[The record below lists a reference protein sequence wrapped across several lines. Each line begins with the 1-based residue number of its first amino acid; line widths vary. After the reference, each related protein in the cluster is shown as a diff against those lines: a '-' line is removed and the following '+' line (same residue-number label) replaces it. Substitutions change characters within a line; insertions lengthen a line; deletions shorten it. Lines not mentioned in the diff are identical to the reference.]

1 MMRLW
6 RTTKRNISTINNTFY
21 RKAQPFQLLMQFS
34 ILKLPNQK
42 PKQIKQK
49 ILSQQLVRKEMLP
62 NKMKNLIDSKFMASS
77 EMAMKLEFHQATL
90 DN

>member
-1 MMRLW
+1 
-6 RTTKRNISTINNTFY
+6 
-21 RKAQPFQLLMQFS
+21 MQFS

-77 EMAMKLEFHQATL
+77 EMPMKLEFHQATL